1 MGGLKKKTMS
11 SSDKNSS
18 QASDG
23 KPQKKEEKSSK
34 PLQKTKV
41 SVLIDENS
49 GLKTL
54 QGMKSI
60 TIQNIAKIMG
70 IKISVANSFIK
81 SLESKGTVKLV
92 GGYSGHRI
100 YTLNK

>member
-1 MGGLKKKTMS
+1 MGGSKKKAS
-11 SSDKNSS
+11 SSSSKNSS
-18 QASDG
+18 QTPDS
-23 KPQKKEEKSSK
+23 KPQKKEEKPSK

-49 GLKTL
+49 GLKAI

-60 TIQNIAKIMG
+60 TIQNLAKLLG
-70 IKISVANSFIK
+70 IKISVANSFIR
-81 SLESKGTVKLV
+81 SLESKGTVKLI

-100 YTLNK
+100 YALSK

>member
-1 MGGLKKKTMS
+1 MGGMKKKNVG
-11 SSDKNSS
+11 SSDKSS
-18 QASDG
+18 NQGPDV
-23 KPQKKEEKSSK
+23 KPQKKDEKSSK

-54 QGMKSI
+54 QVMKSI
-60 TIQNIAKIMG
+60 TVQNIAKTMG

-81 SLESKGTVKLV
+81 SLESKGVVKLV

-100 YTLNK
+100 YTLVK